1 MELDVLNPTIV
12 TGIHLTEAAASR
24 VKNLIA
30 ERNLEGYALRI
41 YVSGGGCSGY
51 QYGMGLDD
59 NMREDDLRFD
69 FNGIQVIVDPQSMD
83 YMQGATVDYVDD
95 LMGGGFK
102 VENPQAVASCGCG
115 HSFKTAGEAAPESA
129 SSGACC

>member
-12 TGIHLTEAAASR
+12 TGIHLTEAAAFR

>member
-1 MELDVLNPTIV
+1 MELDVVNPTIV
-12 TGIHLTEAAASR
+12 TGIHLTKAATSR
-24 VKNLIA
+24 VKDLIE
-30 ERNLEGYALRI
+30 ERNLKGYALRV
-41 YVSGGGCSGY
+41 YVAGGGCSGY

-59 NMREDDLRFD
+59 NQREDDLRFN
-69 FNGIQVIVDPQSMD
+69 FEGFQVVVDPQSMS

-115 HSFKTAGEAAPESA
+115 NSFRTSGEAAPES
-129 SSGACC
+129 SSAGACC

>member
-83 YMQGATVDYVDD
+83 YMQGATVDYVND

-115 HSFKTAGEAAPESA
+115 HSFKTAEEAAPESA